1 MSLVITETKNDYE
14 VAPEGLQPA
23 VCTDVVNLNMVET
36 PWGEKHKCLLT
47 FELTAE
53 DSDGNRFIVSK
64 RYTVSL
70 NEKANLRKDLE
81 RWRGARY
88 TSEELAE
95 GVNLE
100 NLIGL
105 AAMLNIQHNETE
117 KRTYANIESILPPPE
132 GTGYYGIKP
141 SGEYTR
147 VKDREAEKKEAV

>member
-1 MSLVITETKNDYE
+1 MSLVITESKNDYE

-23 VCTDVVNLNMVET
+23 VVVDAVDLGMVET

-53 DSDGNRFIVSK
+53 DSEGRRHVVSK

-70 NEKANLRKDLE
+70 NEQANLRKDLE
-81 RWRGARY
+81 QWRGARY
-88 TSEELAE
+88 TSDELAE

-132 GTGYYGIKP
+132 EKGYFGIEP

-147 VKDREAEKKEAV
+147 VKDREAGAQEV